1 MQERRFSGDFVLER
15 RRTPRLPLRV
25 GVSYTLADAEGNG
38 STENLT
44 VYGFFLKT
52 DTLAP
57 LDAALEVTLD
67 LPDDEGPV
75 KANGRV
81 VRIARRQD
89 EAMGFAVEFEQL
101 EGSVRQRIAV
111 IVEQARIDLTA
122 P

>member
-15 RRTPRLPLRV
+15 RRTPRIPLRV
-25 GVSYTLADAEGNG
+25 GVSYSLQDTDGNG

-44 VYGFFLKT
+44 VHGFFLKT

-57 LDAALEVTLD
+57 LDAAVELTLD

-89 EAMGFAVEFEQL
+89 EPMGFAVEFEQL
-101 EGSVRQRIAV
+101 EGSARQRIAV
-111 IVEQARIDLTA
+111 LVEQARIDLTA
-122 P
+122 R